1 MLPVAQML
9 LMSSSVEVVSS
20 RIQTAKGKHRSSS
33 QVVHQKRAWP
43 SSNDPT
49 CPRKSDQI
57 MANGSWR
64 YDPLRALEFQKEL
77 SDLPD
82 RTLFNHQRETYI
94 MF

>member
-1 MLPVAQML
+1 
-9 LMSSSVEVVSS
+9 
-20 RIQTAKGKHRSSS
+20 
-33 QVVHQKRAWP
+33 
-43 SSNDPT
+43 
-49 CPRKSDQI
+49 